1 MSGAV
6 VRRERRVYSYGTGCT
21 RCRRGL
27 KASGPRRGGLD
38 ALVLLGGGVEP
49 GGWGTHGSDKEAGG
63 IGRQRDLDPAA
74 VNLNLFN

>member
-38 ALVLLGGGVEP
+38 ALVLLGGGGEP
-49 GGWGTHGSDKEAGG
+49 GGMEAGG
-63 IGRQRDLDPAA
+63 PMAA
-74 VNLNLFN
+74 TRRRVGLAGNATWTLQLSI